1 MFNNPH
7 AMYSFIDRIHEGN
20 KHISDQ
26 GETTYSPIYEDM
38 YVPGG
43 DAYLLAEGII
53 FRVHRYFLDQN
64 SRRWQTLVQ
73 SPTPGI
79 EPALGFSAANA
90 LPLPFISAKQLASL
104 FWVVYN
110 PQFGIYRANED
121 EWGNIIHATV
131 ILEWET
137 IIDFAEKQW
146 NKLKAI
152 KNGTLVMAS

>member
-1 MFNNPH
+1 MFNNAH

-26 GETTYSPIYEDM
+26 GEVTYSPIYNNM

-43 DAYLLAEGII
+43 DAYILVEGII
-53 FRVHRYFLDQN
+53 FCVHRYFLDQN
-64 SRRWQTLVQ
+64 SQRWQNLVRA
-73 SPTPGI
+73 PTPDI
-79 EPALGFSAANA
+79 KPALGFSAANP

-110 PQFGIYRANED
+110 PQFGVFRANED
-121 EWGNIIHATV
+121 EWGNILHAAV
-131 ILEWET
+131 ILEWEN
-137 IIDFAEKQW
+137 IVDLAEKQW

-152 KNGTLVMAS
+152 KHGTLVTMS